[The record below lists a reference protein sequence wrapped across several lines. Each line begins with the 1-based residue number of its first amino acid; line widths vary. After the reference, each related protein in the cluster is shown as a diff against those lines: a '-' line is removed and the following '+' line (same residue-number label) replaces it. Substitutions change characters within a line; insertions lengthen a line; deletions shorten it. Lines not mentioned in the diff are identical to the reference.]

1 MEDTWTVFNKLP
13 PCGVVTWNVMMFG
26 LVKCGQRQK
35 QCGTIL
41 TNATGWCVT
50 VGGVPNACASIVAL
64 EEGRPA
70 HKQIVES
77 GKDSDVFDRSSL
89 VDMYAKCGSMEE
101 ALRVFNELPS

>member
-1 MEDTWTVFNKLP
+1 MWAKAEHNVELFQQMQQE
-13 PCGVVTWNVMMFG
+13 GVQSAPVTFG
-26 LVKCGQRQK
+26 GM
-35 QCGTIL
+35 
-41 TNATGWCVT
+41 
-50 VGGVPNACASIVAL
+50 PNACASIVAL

-77 GKDSDVFDRSSL
+77 EKDSDFFVRSSL